1 MSLTKK
7 LKFDEDV
14 MDVLQEMRVEESPAG
29 FLGFITSGQLE
40 RTLYERTN
48 KALEALGGKW
58 NRKYKAHVFERDPRA
73 GLAGIVDSGETTV
86 IRDGFFE
93 TPEKVTNRMLQL
105 LPLPGYSALILEP
118 SAGKGAILDVLL
130 KQPGIEKHK
139 FVAIEKNQQR
149 REYLEGHYYPRAQIC
164 SGDFLEWKP
173 KDFGS
178 LFDRAYAN
186 PPFEECQDID
196 HVLHMY
202 EFLRPGGWLISVM
215 SPHFA
220 FAEDRKSVEFRE
232 WLEKVKG
239 VSHELAADSFK
250 ESGTEVNTFLVQIQR
265 SNIPAREAPVQPEF
279 DL

>member
-14 MDVLQEMRVEESPAG
+14 MEVLQEMRVEESPAG

-40 RTLYERTN
+40 RSLYERTN
-48 KALEALGGKW
+48 KALEAMGGKW
-58 NRKYKAHVFERDPRA
+58 NRKYKAHVFEDDPRN

-105 LPLPGYSALILEP
+105 LPLPGYPALILEP

-130 KQPGIEKHK
+130 RQPDSKKYSFFALEKD
-139 FVAIEKNQQR
+139 QSR
-149 REYLEGHYYPRAQIC
+149 REYLEDNYSSRVTIC
-164 SGDFLEWKP
+164 GADFLRWNP
-173 KDFGS
+173 ADFLH
-178 LFDRAYAN
+178 LFDRIYAN

-202 EFLRPGGWLISVM
+202 ECLRDGGWLISVM

-232 WLEKVKG
+232 WLKKVNG
-239 VSHELAADSFK
+239 VTHELAANSFK

-265 SNIPAREAPVQPEF
+265 SNIPARKAPVQPGF